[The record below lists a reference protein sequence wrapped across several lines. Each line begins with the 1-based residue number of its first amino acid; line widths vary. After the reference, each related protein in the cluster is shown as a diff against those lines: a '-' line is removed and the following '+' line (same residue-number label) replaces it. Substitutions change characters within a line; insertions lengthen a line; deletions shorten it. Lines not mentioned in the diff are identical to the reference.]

1 MFRGAYGV
9 LRLTPRQLRE
19 LTPGEYGDMMEARIW
34 AVGGK
39 EPSRELLPHEKHEKL
54 RQLDARI
61 QRARG

>member
-1 MFRGAYGV
+1 
-9 LRLTPRQLRE
+9 
-19 LTPGEYGDMMEARIW
+19 MMEARIW

-61 QRARG
+61 QARRG